1 MDDPRFDRIAA
12 LLKALTEHSAHG
24 AELRAELAAEIERA
38 LQRNRD
44 QSAAVPERRALRRRG
59 RKRRETD

>member
-1 MDDPRFDRIAA
+1 VDDPRFDRIAA

-38 LQRNRD
+38 LQRDCD
-44 QSAAVPERRALRRRG
+44 QPAAVPERRALKRRA